1 MIGGKERPFE
11 KTIFKNIQ
19 KFLKIERQ
27 TNDKKTKQIREQNTF
42 SFFKYTL
49 EEYLI
54 QHPKE
59 EQNESMYMAIMAITL
74 EINSFINNS
83 TLTFDEIE
91 AEVGVSAF
99 SMWKAC
105 EFIGKFDRNMPGTLR

>member
-1 MIGGKERPFE
+1 M
-11 KTIFKNIQ
+11 
-19 KFLKIERQ
+19 
-27 TNDKKTKQIREQNTF
+27 
-42 SFFKYTL
+42 
-49 EEYLI
+49 
-54 QHPKE
+54 H
-59 EQNESMYMAIMAITL
+59 MALMAITE
-74 EINSFINNS
+74 EIYSFINNS